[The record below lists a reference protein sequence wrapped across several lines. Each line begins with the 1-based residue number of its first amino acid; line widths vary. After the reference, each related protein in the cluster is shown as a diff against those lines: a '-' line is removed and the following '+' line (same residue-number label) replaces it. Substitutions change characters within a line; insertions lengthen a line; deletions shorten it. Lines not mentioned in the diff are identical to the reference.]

1 MAEKSLNELPR
12 DLRELH
18 QKGTVALQR
27 QNYDYAVAIFTQ
39 ILQREPGC
47 LEARQALRAAQ
58 IKKAGGGAGFFKKVL
73 GGASNQPLI
82 AKAQMVK
89 SSKPL
94 EALQI
99 AEQILAGDPGSA
111 SGNRIIAEAALAAGL
126 PKTACFAL
134 EMLLKNSPDDYE
146 LSMQY
151 GEALAAAGQVTKAE
165 QVYQDLMAVH
175 PTRGEIAAALK
186 NLSARKTL
194 SEQGYEKLAGGTGSY
209 RDALKDKAG
218 SVAIEQENRQVKNE
232 DVADRL
238 IAEYEARVVQEPGNF
253 KLLRN
258 IAELY
263 AQKRNFDKS
272 LEYYARLQASEAGND
287 PSLERAVAD
296 TTLRRFDHLLG
307 QLDAND
313 PAQAEQAARLRA
325 ERTDFHLTEC
335 QRRAEKY
342 PTDLQIRFDLAQ
354 LYFQA
359 GKLSESI
366 QEFQKAQAHPHRRL
380 QAMSGLGQCFAAR
393 NMNDMAARKF
403 QEALKEKPTFDDE
416 KKELLYQLGLVLDK
430 MGKKEEAIEQF
441 KQIYEV
447 DIGYK
452 DVGARVE
459 AFYAGQ

>member
-27 QNYDYAVAIFTQ
+27 QNYDYAVAIFGQ
-39 ILQREPGC
+39 IVQREPAC

-58 IKKAGGGAGFFKKVL
+58 IKKSGGGGGFFKKVL
-73 GGASNQPLI
+73 GGAGNQPLI
-82 AKAQMVK
+82 AKAQLVK

-111 SGNRIIAEAALAAGL
+111 AGNKIIADAALAAGL

-134 EMLLKNSPDDYE
+134 EILLKHSPDDYE
-146 LSMQY
+146 LSMEY
-151 GEALAAAGQVTKAE
+151 GEALAAAGQVAKAE
-165 QVYQDLMAVH
+165 QVYQRLLDAQ
-175 PTRGEIAAALK
+175 PANGEIAAALK

-194 SEQGYEKLAGGTGSY
+194 VEQGYEKLAGGAGSY
-209 RDALKDKAG
+209 RDVLKDKVEA
-218 SVAIEQENRQVKNE
+218 VAIEQENRQVKSE
-232 DVADRL
+232 DVAERL
-238 IAEYEARVVQEPGNF
+238 IVEYEARLVNEPRNF

-258 IAELY
+258 IAELH
-263 AQKRNFDKS
+263 AQKKNYDQS
-272 LEYYARLQASEAGND
+272 LEYYGRLQASEAGND
-287 PSLERAVAD
+287 PSLERAIAD

-307 QLDAND
+307 QLDASD
-313 PAQAEQAARLRA
+313 PAQAETVARLRQ
-325 ERTDFHLTEC
+325 ERADFQLNEC
-335 QRRAEKY
+335 RQRAEKY

-354 LYFQA
+354 LYLQG
-359 GKLSESI
+359 GKISEAI
-366 QEFQKAQAHPHRRL
+366 QEFQKAQAHPQRRL

-403 QEALKEKPTFDDE
+403 QEALKEKPTFDEE